1 MERLSQTTSHSKT
14 VSTNSVVLTPRAAD
28 GSHHDHSTHIKQ
40 PYVSRQPDRQG
51 HIHYSTDE
59 NAMWLAL
66 LERQAT
72 QIPNRAC
79 SAYLDGLKKLNLPS
93 THIPQLHDIDEVLQA
108 TTGWQT
114 AAVPALISFG
124 KFFKLLANKS
134 FPVATFIRRFE
145 DMDYIE
151 EPDIFHEIV
160 GHCPLL
166 THPAFAAFNETYGKL
181 GLNASKEERW
191 FLARLYW
198 FTIEF
203 GLVGSRPDNRRI
215 YGGGILSSPS
225 ETLYALSG
233 TSDKQA
239 EHQQSQ
245 YQPQCQPQSQYEQTH
260 YQQPEYRAFDLL
272 DVLRTPYRID
282 HIQPIYYV
290 IDDLNTLFDI
300 VDSDIMGMV
309 KQAMSLG
316 LFEPTYLCGKKLLND

>member
-1 MERLSQTTSHSKT
+1 MERLQANNTIQKSHSAKS
-14 VSTNSVVLTPRAAD
+14 VSSNALGAD
-28 GSHHDHSTHIKQ
+28 DASHSDSTAEKQ
-40 PYVSRQPDRQG
+40 PYLSHQPDSQG
-51 HIHYSTDE
+51 HIHYSDDE
-59 NAMWLAL
+59 NAMWQAL
-66 LERQAT
+66 LTRQAKQT
-72 QIPNRAC
+72 PNRAC
-79 SAYLDGLKKLNLPS
+79 SAYLEGLEKLNLPS
-93 THIPQLHDIDEVLQA
+93 MHIPQLHDIDEILQA

-124 KFFKLLANKS
+124 KFFKLLANKR

-151 EPDIFHEIV
+151 EPDVFHEIV

-181 GLNASKEERW
+181 GLDASKEERW

-203 GLVGSRPDNRRI
+203 GLVGSHPDNRRI

-225 ETLYALSG
+225 ETIYALNG
-233 TSDKQA
+233 SDTLQQSN
-239 EHQQSQ
+239 HQQ
-245 YQPQCQPQSQYEQTH
+245 QPQN
-260 YQQPEYRAFDLL
+260 QPEHRAFDLL

-290 IDDLNTLFDI
+290 IDDLDALFDI
-300 VDSDIMGMV
+300 VDSDIMGKV
-309 KQAMSLG
+309 KQAMALG
-316 LFEPTYLCGKKLLND
+316 LFEPTYAPKNS

>member
-1 MERLSQTTSHSKT
+1 MERLQANNTIQKSHSAKS
-14 VSTNSVVLTPRAAD
+14 VSSNALGAD
-28 GSHHDHSTHIKQ
+28 DASHSDSTAEKQ
-40 PYVSRQPDRQG
+40 PYLSHQPDSQG
-51 HIHYSTDE
+51 HIHYSDDE
-59 NAMWLAL
+59 NAMWQAL
-66 LERQAT
+66 LTRQAK

-79 SAYLDGLKKLNLPS
+79 SAYLEGLEKLNLPS
-93 THIPQLHDIDEVLQA
+93 MHIPQLHDIDEILQA

-124 KFFKLLANKS
+124 KFFKLLANKR

-151 EPDIFHEIV
+151 EPDVFHEIV

-181 GLNASKEERW
+181 GLDASKEERW

-203 GLVGSRPDNRRI
+203 GLVGSHPDNRRI

-225 ETLYALSG
+225 ETIYTLNG
-233 TSDKQA
+233 SDTLQQSN
-239 EHQQSQ
+239 HQQ
-245 YQPQCQPQSQYEQTH
+245 QPQN
-260 YQQPEYRAFDLL
+260 QPEHRAFDLL

-290 IDDLNTLFDI
+290 IDDLDALFDI
-300 VDSDIMGMV
+300 VDSDIMGKV
-309 KQAMSLG
+309 KQAMALG
-316 LFEPTYLCGKKLLND
+316 LFEPTYAPKSS

>member
-1 MERLSQTTSHSKT
+1 MERLQQTTSHTKT
-14 VSTNSVVLTPRAAD
+14 ANVAANGSTSAPL
-28 GSHHDHSTHIKQ
+28 STGGFGQEDDTNKKQ
-40 PYVSRQPDRQG
+40 PYVSHQPDSHG
-51 HIHYSTDE
+51 HIQYGDHE
-59 NAMWLAL
+59 NAMWQAL
-66 LERQAT
+66 LERQASE
-72 QIPNRAC
+72 IPNRAC
-79 SAYLDGLKKLNLPS
+79 LAYIEGLNKLNLPA
-93 THIPQLHDIDEVLQA
+93 THIPQLSDIDEVLQA

-166 THPAFAAFNETYGKL
+166 THPAFATFNETYGKL
-181 GLNASKEERW
+181 GLEATKEERW

-203 GLVGSRPDNRRI
+203 GLVGRSREDRRI

-225 ETLYALSG
+225 ETIYALSN
-233 TSDKQA
+233 QLQN
-239 EHQQSQ
+239 HSQ
-245 YQPQCQPQSQYEQTH
+245 NPSLSS
-260 YQQPEYRAFDLL
+260 PECRAFDLL

-282 HIQPIYYV
+282 QIQPIYYV
-290 IDDLNTLFDI
+290 IDDLDTLFDI

-309 KQAMSLG
+309 KKAMSLG
-316 LFEPTYLCGKKLLND
+316 LFEPSYQIKTR

>member
-1 MERLSQTTSHSKT
+1 MERLLAQYSIHQALSAKTITSNALGADASSHSASPAK
-14 VSTNSVVLTPRAAD
+14 
-28 GSHHDHSTHIKQ
+28 KQ
-40 PYVSRQPDRQG
+40 PYLSHQPDGQG

-59 NAMWLAL
+59 NAMWQAL
-66 LERQAT
+66 LTRQAK

-79 SAYLDGLKKLNLPS
+79 SAYLEGLEKLNLPS
-93 THIPQLHDIDEVLQA
+93 THIPQLNDIDQILQA

-124 KFFKLLANKS
+124 KFFKLLANKR

-151 EPDIFHEIV
+151 EPDVFHEIV

-181 GLNASKEERW
+181 GLDASKEERW

-203 GLVGSRPDNRRI
+203 GLVGSHPDNRRI

-225 ETLYALSG
+225 ETIYALNG
-233 TSDKQA
+233 SDTLQQSNHH
-239 EHQQSQ
+239 HQQ
-245 YQPQCQPQSQYEQTH
+245 QPQN
-260 YQQPEYRAFDLL
+260 QPEHRAFDLL

-290 IDDLNTLFDI
+290 IDDLDALFDI
-300 VDSDIMGMV
+300 VDSDIMGKV
-309 KQAMSLG
+309 KQAMALG
-316 LFEPTYLCGKKLLND
+316 LFEPTYAPKNS

>member
-1 MERLSQTTSHSKT
+1 MERLQANNSIHQALSAKSVTSKALGA
-14 VSTNSVVLTPRAAD
+14 N
-28 GSHHDHSTHIKQ
+28 GSSYTDSPAKKQ
-40 PYVSRQPDRQG
+40 PYVSRKPDSQD
-51 HIHYSTDE
+51 HIHYSADE
-59 NAMWLAL
+59 NAMWQGL

-79 SAYLDGLKKLNLPS
+79 SAYLEGLEKLNLPL
-93 THIPQLHDIDEVLQA
+93 THIPQLHDIDEILQA

-181 GLNASKEERW
+181 GLDASKEERW

-203 GLVGSRPDNRRI
+203 GLVGSRLEDRRI

-225 ETLYALSG
+225 ETVYALNGNEKLHQS
-233 TSDKQA
+233 K
-239 EHQQSQ
+239 HQQ
-245 YQPQCQPQSQYEQTH
+245 QPQN
-260 YQQPEYRAFDLL
+260 QPEHRPFDLL

-290 IDDLNTLFDI
+290 IDDLDTLFDI

-316 LFEPTYLCGKKLLND
+316 LFEPTYALKNS

>member
-1 MERLSQTTSHSKT
+1 MERLQTNNTIQKSLSAKSVSSNALGADDASHSD
-14 VSTNSVVLTPRAAD
+14 STAE
-28 GSHHDHSTHIKQ
+28 KQ
-40 PYVSRQPDRQG
+40 PYLSHQPDSQG
-51 HIHYSTDE
+51 HIHYSDDE
-59 NAMWLAL
+59 NAMWQAL
-66 LERQAT
+66 LTRQAK

-79 SAYLDGLKKLNLPS
+79 SAYLEGLEKLNLPS
-93 THIPQLHDIDEVLQA
+93 MHIPQLHDIDEILQA

-124 KFFKLLANKS
+124 KFFKLLANKR

-151 EPDIFHEIV
+151 EPDVFHEIV

-181 GLNASKEERW
+181 GLDASKEERW

-203 GLVGSRPDNRRI
+203 GLVGSHPDNRRI

-225 ETLYALSG
+225 ETIYTLNG
-233 TSDKQA
+233 SDTLQQSN
-239 EHQQSQ
+239 HQQ
-245 YQPQCQPQSQYEQTH
+245 QPQN
-260 YQQPEYRAFDLL
+260 QPEHRAFDLL

-290 IDDLNTLFDI
+290 IDDLDALFDI
-300 VDSDIMGMV
+300 VDSDIMGKV
-309 KQAMSLG
+309 KQAMALG
-316 LFEPTYLCGKKLLND
+316 LFEPTYAPKNS

>member
-1 MERLSQTTSHSKT
+1 MERLLAQHSIHQALSAKTITSNALGANASSHSD
-14 VSTNSVVLTPRAAD
+14 LTAE
-28 GSHHDHSTHIKQ
+28 KQ
-40 PYVSRQPDRQG
+40 PYLSHQPDSQG
-51 HIHYSTDE
+51 HIHYSDDE
-59 NAMWLAL
+59 NVMWQAL
-66 LERQAT
+66 LTRQAK

-79 SAYLDGLKKLNLPS
+79 SAYLEGLEKLNLPS
-93 THIPQLHDIDEVLQA
+93 THIPQLNDIDQILQA

-124 KFFKLLANKS
+124 KFFKLLANKR

-181 GLNASKEERW
+181 GLDASKEERW

-225 ETLYALSG
+225 ETVYALNG
-233 TSDKQA
+233 SDTLHQSNHQ
-239 EHQQSQ
+239 HQQ
-245 YQPQCQPQSQYEQTH
+245 QPQN
-260 YQQPEYRAFDLL
+260 QPEHRAFDLL

-290 IDDLNTLFDI
+290 IDDLDTLFDI
-300 VDSDIMGMV
+300 VDSDIMGKV
-309 KQAMSLG
+309 KQAMALG
-316 LFEPTYLCGKKLLND
+316 LFEPTYAAKNS

>member
-1 MERLSQTTSHSKT
+1 MERLQANNSIHQALSAKSVTSKALGA
-14 VSTNSVVLTPRAAD
+14 N
-28 GSHHDHSTHIKQ
+28 GSSYTDSSAKKQ
-40 PYVSRQPDRQG
+40 LYVSHQPDSQG
-51 HIHYSTDE
+51 HIHYSADE
-59 NAMWLAL
+59 NAMWQAL

-79 SAYLDGLKKLNLPS
+79 SAYLEGLEKLNLPL
-93 THIPQLHDIDEVLQA
+93 THIPQLHDIDEILQA

-203 GLVGSRPDNRRI
+203 GLVGSRPENRRI

-233 TSDKQA
+233 DEQ
-239 EHQQSQ
+239 QQSQ
-245 YQPQCQPQSQYEQTH
+245 HQQPQCKQSQYEQPH
-260 YQQPEYRAFDLL
+260 YRRPEYRAFDLL

-290 IDDLNTLFDI
+290 IDDLDTLFDI

-316 LFEPTYLCGKKLLND
+316 LFEPTYALKSS

>member
-1 MERLSQTTSHSKT
+1 MERLQTNNTIQKSLSAKSVSSNALGADASSHSD
-14 VSTNSVVLTPRAAD
+14 LTAEN
-28 GSHHDHSTHIKQ
+28 Q
-40 PYVSRQPDRQG
+40 PYLSHQPDSQG
-51 HIHYSTDE
+51 HIHYSDDE
-59 NAMWLAL
+59 NAMWQAL
-66 LERQAT
+66 LTRQAK

-79 SAYLDGLKKLNLPS
+79 SAYLEGLEKLNLPS
-93 THIPQLHDIDEVLQA
+93 THIPQLNDIDQILQA

-124 KFFKLLANKS
+124 KFFKLLANKR

-151 EPDIFHEIV
+151 EPDVFHEIV

-181 GLNASKEERW
+181 GLDASKEERW

-203 GLVGSRPDNRRI
+203 GLVGSHPDNRRI

-225 ETLYALSG
+225 ETIYTLNG
-233 TSDKQA
+233 SDTLQQSN
-239 EHQQSQ
+239 HQQ
-245 YQPQCQPQSQYEQTH
+245 QPQN
-260 YQQPEYRAFDLL
+260 QPEHRAFDLL

-290 IDDLNTLFDI
+290 IDDLDALFDI
-300 VDSDIMGMV
+300 VDSDIMGKV
-309 KQAMSLG
+309 KQAMALG
-316 LFEPTYLCGKKLLND
+316 LFEPTYAPKNA

>member
-1 MERLSQTTSHSKT
+1 MERLQQTSDNAISANKVLSQGLG
-14 VSTNSVVLTPRAAD
+14 ND
-28 GSHHDHSTHIKQ
+28 GARHDDLAQQKQ
-40 PYVSRQPDRQG
+40 PYVSHQPDVNG
-51 HIHYSTDE
+51 HIHYSDDE
-59 NAMWLAL
+59 NAMWQAL
-66 LERQAT
+66 LERQAKQT
-72 QIPNRAC
+72 PNRAC
-79 SAYLDGLKKLNLPS
+79 VEYLQGLDKLNLPS
-93 THIPQLHDIDEVLQA
+93 THIPQLHDIDQVLQA

-134 FPVATFIRRFE
+134 FPVATFIRRPD

-166 THPAFAAFNETYGKL
+166 THPAFATFNETYGKL
-181 GLNASKEERW
+181 GLEASKEERG

-203 GLVGSRPDNRRI
+203 GLVGSSMEDRRI

-225 ETLYALSG
+225 ETIYALSNEP
-233 TSDKQA
+233 QN
-239 EHQQSQ
+239 QSQ
-245 YQPQCQPQSQYEQTH
+245 H
-260 YQQPEYRAFDLL
+260 KPECRAFDLM

-282 HIQPIYYV
+282 QIQPIYYV
-290 IDDLNTLFDI
+290 IDDLDTLFDI
-300 VDSDIMGMV
+300 INSDIMGAV

-316 LFEPTYLCGKKLLND
+316 LFEPTYSVKNR

>member
-1 MERLSQTTSHSKT
+1 MERLQANNTIQKSHSAKS
-14 VSTNSVVLTPRAAD
+14 VSSNALGAD
-28 GSHHDHSTHIKQ
+28 ASSHSASPAKKQ
-40 PYVSRQPDRQG
+40 PYLSHQPDSQG
-51 HIHYSTDE
+51 HIHYSDDE
-59 NAMWLAL
+59 NAMWQAL
-66 LERQAT
+66 LTRQAK

-79 SAYLDGLKKLNLPS
+79 SAYLEGLEKLNLPS
-93 THIPQLHDIDEVLQA
+93 MHIPQLHDIDEILQA

-124 KFFKLLANKS
+124 KFFKLLANKR

-181 GLNASKEERW
+181 GLDASKEERW

-203 GLVGSRPDNRRI
+203 GLVGSHPDNRRI

-225 ETLYALSG
+225 ETVYALNG
-233 TSDKQA
+233 SDTLHQSN
-239 EHQQSQ
+239 HQQQ
-245 YQPQCQPQSQYEQTH
+245 QQPQN
-260 YQQPEYRAFDLL
+260 QPEHRAFDLL

-290 IDDLNTLFDI
+290 IDDLDALFDI
-300 VDSDIMGMV
+300 VDSDIMGKV
-309 KQAMSLG
+309 KQAMALG
-316 LFEPTYLCGKKLLND
+316 LFEPTYAPKNS

>member
-1 MERLSQTTSHSKT
+1 MERLQANNTIQKSHSAKS
-14 VSTNSVVLTPRAAD
+14 VSSNALGAD
-28 GSHHDHSTHIKQ
+28 DASHSDSTAEKQ
-40 PYVSRQPDRQG
+40 PYLSHQPDSQG
-51 HIHYSTDE
+51 HIHYSDDE
-59 NAMWLAL
+59 NAMWQAL
-66 LERQAT
+66 LTRQAK

-79 SAYLDGLKKLNLPS
+79 SAYLEGLEKLNLPS
-93 THIPQLHDIDEVLQA
+93 THIPQLNDIDQILQA

-124 KFFKLLANKS
+124 KFFKLLANKR

-151 EPDIFHEIV
+151 EPDVFHEIV

-181 GLNASKEERW
+181 GLDASKEERW

-203 GLVGSRPDNRRI
+203 GLVGSHPDNRRI

-225 ETLYALSG
+225 ETIYALNG
-233 TSDKQA
+233 SDTLQQSN
-239 EHQQSQ
+239 HQQ
-245 YQPQCQPQSQYEQTH
+245 QPQN
-260 YQQPEYRAFDLL
+260 QPEHRAFDLL

-290 IDDLNTLFDI
+290 IEDLDTLFDI
-300 VDSDIMGMV
+300 VDSDIMGKV
-309 KQAMSLG
+309 KQAMALG
-316 LFEPTYLCGKKLLND
+316 LFEPTYAPKNS

>member
-1 MERLSQTTSHSKT
+1 MERLQANNSIHQALSAKSVTSKALGA
-14 VSTNSVVLTPRAAD
+14 N
-28 GSHHDHSTHIKQ
+28 GSSYTDSPAKKQ
-40 PYVSRQPDRQG
+40 PYVSRQPDSQG
-51 HIHYSTDE
+51 HIHYSADE
-59 NAMWLAL
+59 NAMWQAL

-79 SAYLDGLKKLNLPS
+79 SAYLEGLEKLNLPL
-93 THIPQLHDIDEVLQA
+93 THIPQLHDIDEILQA

-225 ETLYALSG
+225 ETVYALNGNEKLHQS
-233 TSDKQA
+233 K
-239 EHQQSQ
+239 HQQ
-245 YQPQCQPQSQYEQTH
+245 QPQN
-260 YQQPEYRAFDLL
+260 QPEHRPFDLL

-290 IDDLNTLFDI
+290 IDDLDTLFDI

-316 LFEPTYLCGKKLLND
+316 LFEPTYALKNS

>member
-1 MERLSQTTSHSKT
+1 MERLSQIDSLNTAIG
-14 VSTNSVVLTPRAAD
+14 TNSVATNKQGNDAS
-28 GSHHDHSTHIKQ
+28 SHSNATNKKQ
-40 PYVSRQPDRQG
+40 PYISHQPDSDG
-51 HIHYSTDE
+51 HIDYSDDE
-59 NAMWLAL
+59 HAMWQAL
-66 LERQAT
+66 LARQAEQT
-72 QIPNRAC
+72 PNRAC
-79 SAYLDGLKKLNLPS
+79 TAYLEGLTKLNLPT

-134 FPVATFIRRFE
+134 FPVATFIRRFD

-166 THPAFAAFNETYGKL
+166 THPAFATFNETYGKL
-181 GLNASKEERW
+181 GLSATKGERW

-203 GLVGSRPDNRRI
+203 GLVGSQPEDRRI

-225 ETLYALSG
+225 ETIYALN
-233 TSDKQA
+233 D
-239 EHQQSQ
+239 QSQ
-245 YQPQCQPQSQYEQTH
+245 RQHQHKSN
-260 YQQPEYRAFDLL
+260 QQPTPQPEHRVFDLL

-282 HIQPIYYV
+282 QIQPIYYV
-290 IDDLNTLFDI
+290 IDELDTLFDI
-300 VDSDIMGMV
+300 VNSDIMGAV
-309 KQAMSLG
+309 KKAMSLG
-316 LFEPTYLCGKKLLND
+316 LFKPTYPKKNR

>member
-14 VSTNSVVLTPRAAD
+14 VSANSVVSTPLATDA
-28 GSHHDHSTHIKQ
+28 SHLDNTTPKKQ
-40 PYVSRQPDRQG
+40 PYLSRQPDSDG
-51 HIHYSTDE
+51 HIHYSADE
-59 NAMWLAL
+59 NTMWQAL
-66 LERQAT
+66 LERQAK
-72 QIPNRAC
+72 QIHNRAC
-79 SAYLDGLKKLNLPS
+79 SAYLDGLEELNLPS
-93 THIPQLHDIDEVLQA
+93 THIPQLHDIDEVLQS
-108 TTGWQT
+108 TTGWKT

-151 EPDIFHEIV
+151 EPDIFHEIA

-203 GLVGSRPDNRRI
+203 GLVGNRPENRRI

-233 TSDKQA
+233 DEQ
-239 EHQQSQ
+239 QQSQ
-245 YQPQCQPQSQYEQTH
+245 PQQPQCKQPQYEQPH
-260 YQQPEYRAFDLL
+260 YQRPEYRAFDLL

-300 VDSDIMGMV
+300 VNSDIMRVV

-316 LFEPTYLCGKKLLND
+316 LFEPTYGVKNS

>member
-1 MERLSQTTSHSKT
+1 MERLQANNTIQKSHSAKS
-14 VSTNSVVLTPRAAD
+14 VSSNALGAD
-28 GSHHDHSTHIKQ
+28 DASHSDSTAEKQ
-40 PYVSRQPDRQG
+40 PYLSHQPDSQG
-51 HIHYSTDE
+51 HIHYSDDE
-59 NAMWLAL
+59 NAMWQAL
-66 LERQAT
+66 LTRQAK

-79 SAYLDGLKKLNLPS
+79 SAYLEGLEKLNLPS
-93 THIPQLHDIDEVLQA
+93 THIPQLHDIDEILQA

-124 KFFKLLANKS
+124 KFFKLLANKR

-151 EPDIFHEIV
+151 EPDVFHEIV

-181 GLNASKEERW
+181 GLDASKEERW

-203 GLVGSRPDNRRI
+203 GLVGSHPDNRRI

-225 ETLYALSG
+225 ETVYALNG
-233 TSDKQA
+233 SDTLHQSN
-239 EHQQSQ
+239 HQQ
-245 YQPQCQPQSQYEQTH
+245 QPQN
-260 YQQPEYRAFDLL
+260 QPEHRAFDLL

-290 IDDLNTLFDI
+290 IDDLDTLFDI
-300 VDSDIMGMV
+300 VDSDIMGKV
-309 KQAMSLG
+309 KQAMALG
-316 LFEPTYLCGKKLLND
+316 LFEPTYAPKNS

>member
-1 MERLSQTTSHSKT
+1 MERLQTNNTIQKSLSAKSVSSNALGADASSHSD
-14 VSTNSVVLTPRAAD
+14 LTAEN
-28 GSHHDHSTHIKQ
+28 Q
-40 PYVSRQPDRQG
+40 PYLSHQPDSQG
-51 HIHYSTDE
+51 HIHYSDDE
-59 NAMWLAL
+59 NAMWQAL
-66 LERQAT
+66 LTRQAK

-79 SAYLDGLKKLNLPS
+79 SAYLEGLEKLNLPS
-93 THIPQLHDIDEVLQA
+93 THIPQLNDIDQILQA

-151 EPDIFHEIV
+151 EPDVFHEIV

-181 GLNASKEERW
+181 GLDASKEERW

-203 GLVGSRPDNRRI
+203 GLVGSHPDNRRI

-225 ETLYALSG
+225 ETIYALNG
-233 TSDKQA
+233 SDTLQQSNHH
-239 EHQQSQ
+239 HQQ
-245 YQPQCQPQSQYEQTH
+245 QPQN
-260 YQQPEYRAFDLL
+260 QPEHRAFDLL

-290 IDDLNTLFDI
+290 IDDLDALFDI
-300 VDSDIMGMV
+300 VDSDIMGKV
-309 KQAMSLG
+309 KQAMALG
-316 LFEPTYLCGKKLLND
+316 LFEPTYAPKNA

>member
-1 MERLSQTTSHSKT
+1 MERLSQKDSLNTTIG
-14 VSTNSVVLTPRAAD
+14 TNSVATTKQSDDAS
-28 GSHHDHSTHIKQ
+28 SHSNVTNKKQ
-40 PYVSRQPDRQG
+40 PYISHQPDSNG
-51 HIHYSTDE
+51 HIHYTDDE
-59 NAMWLAL
+59 HAMWQAL
-66 LERQAT
+66 LARQAEQT
-72 QIPNRAC
+72 PNRAC
-79 SAYLDGLKKLNLPS
+79 TAYLEGLTKLNLPT

-134 FPVATFIRRFE
+134 FPVATFIRRFD

-181 GLNASKEERW
+181 GLSATKEERW

-203 GLVGSRPDNRRI
+203 GLVGSRVENRRI

-225 ETLYALSG
+225 ETVYALREY
-233 TSDKQA
+233 SDQQG
-239 EHQQSQ
+239 ESSHQV
-245 YQPQCQPQSQYEQTH
+245 ER
-260 YQQPEYRAFDLL
+260 QPEHRAFDLL

-282 HIQPIYYV
+282 QIQPIYYV
-290 IDDLNTLFDI
+290 IDELDTLFDI
-300 VDSDIMGMV
+300 VNSDIMVAV
-309 KQAMSLG
+309 KKAMSLG
-316 LFEPTYLCGKKLLND
+316 LFEPTYPDKTR

>member
-1 MERLSQTTSHSKT
+1 MERLQVNNTIQKSHSAKS
-14 VSTNSVVLTPRAAD
+14 VSSNALGAD
-28 GSHHDHSTHIKQ
+28 DASHSDSTAEKQ
-40 PYVSRQPDRQG
+40 PYLSHQPDSQG
-51 HIHYSTDE
+51 HIHYSDDE
-59 NAMWLAL
+59 NAMWQAL
-66 LERQAT
+66 LTRQAK

-79 SAYLDGLKKLNLPS
+79 SAYLEGLEKLNLPS
-93 THIPQLHDIDEVLQA
+93 MHIPQLHDIDEILQA

-124 KFFKLLANKS
+124 KFFKLLANKR

-151 EPDIFHEIV
+151 EPDVFHEIV

-181 GLNASKEERW
+181 GLDASKEERW

-203 GLVGSRPDNRRI
+203 GLVGSHPDNRRI

-225 ETLYALSG
+225 ETIYTLNG
-233 TSDKQA
+233 SDTLQQSN
-239 EHQQSQ
+239 HQQ
-245 YQPQCQPQSQYEQTH
+245 QPQN
-260 YQQPEYRAFDLL
+260 QPEHRAFDLL

-290 IDDLNTLFDI
+290 IEDLDTLFDI
-300 VDSDIMGMV
+300 VDSDIMGKV
-309 KQAMSLG
+309 KQAMALG
-316 LFEPTYLCGKKLLND
+316 LFEPTYAPKNS

>member
-14 VSTNSVVLTPRAAD
+14 VSANSVVLTPRAAD

-40 PYVSRQPDRQG
+40 PYVSRQPDSQG

-59 NAMWLAL
+59 NAMWQAL

-79 SAYLDGLKKLNLPS
+79 SAYLEGLKKLNLPS
-93 THIPQLHDIDEVLQA
+93 THIPQLHDIDAVLQA

-181 GLNASKEERW
+181 GLDASKEERW

-203 GLVGSRPDNRRI
+203 GLVGSHPDNRRI

-225 ETLYALSG
+225 ETIYALNG
-233 TSDKQA
+233 SDTLQQSN
-239 EHQQSQ
+239 HQQ
-245 YQPQCQPQSQYEQTH
+245 QPQN
-260 YQQPEYRAFDLL
+260 QPEHRAFDLL

-290 IDDLNTLFDI
+290 IDDLDALFDI
-300 VDSDIMGMV
+300 VDSDIMGKV
-309 KQAMSLG
+309 KQAMALG
-316 LFEPTYLCGKKLLND
+316 LFEPTYAPKNA

>member
-1 MERLSQTTSHSKT
+1 MERLQANNTIQKFLSAKSVSSNALGADDASHSD
-14 VSTNSVVLTPRAAD
+14 STAE
-28 GSHHDHSTHIKQ
+28 KQ
-40 PYVSRQPDRQG
+40 PYLSHQPDSQG
-51 HIHYSTDE
+51 HIHYSDDE
-59 NAMWLAL
+59 NAMWQAL
-66 LERQAT
+66 LTRQAK

-79 SAYLDGLKKLNLPS
+79 SAYIEGLEKLNLPS
-93 THIPQLHDIDEVLQA
+93 THIPQLHDIDEILQA

-124 KFFKLLANKS
+124 KFFKLLANKR

-151 EPDIFHEIV
+151 EPDVFHEIV

-181 GLNASKEERW
+181 GLDASKEERW

-203 GLVGSRPDNRRI
+203 GLVGSHPDNRRI

-225 ETLYALSG
+225 ETIYTLNG
-233 TSDKQA
+233 SDTLQQSNHH
-239 EHQQSQ
+239 HQQ
-245 YQPQCQPQSQYEQTH
+245 QPQN
-260 YQQPEYRAFDLL
+260 QPEHRAFDLL

-290 IDDLNTLFDI
+290 IDDLDALFDI
-300 VDSDIMGMV
+300 VDSDIMGKV
-309 KQAMSLG
+309 KQAMALG
-316 LFEPTYLCGKKLLND
+316 LFEPTYAPKNS

>member
-1 MERLSQTTSHSKT
+1 MERLQANNTIQKSHSAKS
-14 VSTNSVVLTPRAAD
+14 VSSNALGAD
-28 GSHHDHSTHIKQ
+28 DASHSDSTAEKQ
-40 PYVSRQPDRQG
+40 PYLSHQPDSQG
-51 HIHYSTDE
+51 HIHYSDDE
-59 NAMWLAL
+59 NAMWQAL
-66 LERQAT
+66 LTRQAK

-79 SAYLDGLKKLNLPS
+79 SAYLEGLEKLNLPS
-93 THIPQLHDIDEVLQA
+93 THIPQLYDIDEILQA

-124 KFFKLLANKS
+124 KFFKLLANKR

-151 EPDIFHEIV
+151 EPDVFHEIV

-181 GLNASKEERW
+181 GLDASKEERW

-203 GLVGSRPDNRRI
+203 GLVGSHPDNRRI

-225 ETLYALSG
+225 ETIYTLNG
-233 TSDKQA
+233 SDTLQQSN
-239 EHQQSQ
+239 HQQ
-245 YQPQCQPQSQYEQTH
+245 QPQN
-260 YQQPEYRAFDLL
+260 QPEHRAFDLL

-290 IDDLNTLFDI
+290 IDDLDALFDI
-300 VDSDIMGMV
+300 VDSDIMGKV
-309 KQAMSLG
+309 KQAMALG
-316 LFEPTYLCGKKLLND
+316 LFEPTYAPKNS

>member
-1 MERLSQTTSHSKT
+1 MERLQANNTIQKSHSAKS
-14 VSTNSVVLTPRAAD
+14 VSSNALGAD
-28 GSHHDHSTHIKQ
+28 DASHSDSTAEKQ
-40 PYVSRQPDRQG
+40 PYLSHQPDSQG
-51 HIHYSTDE
+51 HIHYSDDE
-59 NAMWLAL
+59 NAMWQAL
-66 LERQAT
+66 LTRQAK

-79 SAYLDGLKKLNLPS
+79 SAYIEGLEKLNLPS
-93 THIPQLHDIDEVLQA
+93 MHIPQLHDIDEILQA

-124 KFFKLLANKS
+124 KFFKLLANKR

-151 EPDIFHEIV
+151 EPDVFHEIV

-181 GLNASKEERW
+181 GLDASKEERW

-203 GLVGSRPDNRRI
+203 GLVGSHPDNRRI

-225 ETLYALSG
+225 ETVYTLNG
-233 TSDKQA
+233 SDTLQQSN
-239 EHQQSQ
+239 HQQ
-245 YQPQCQPQSQYEQTH
+245 QPQN
-260 YQQPEYRAFDLL
+260 QPEHRAFDLL

-290 IDDLNTLFDI
+290 IDDLDALFDI
-300 VDSDIMGMV
+300 VDSDIMGKV
-309 KQAMSLG
+309 KQAMALG
-316 LFEPTYLCGKKLLND
+316 LFEPTYAPKNS

>member
-1 MERLSQTTSHSKT
+1 MERLQANNSIHQALSAKSVTSKALGA
-14 VSTNSVVLTPRAAD
+14 N
-28 GSHHDHSTHIKQ
+28 GSSYTDSPAKKQ
-40 PYVSRQPDRQG
+40 PYVSRQPDSQG
-51 HIHYSTDE
+51 HIHYSADE
-59 NAMWLAL
+59 NAMWQAL

-79 SAYLDGLKKLNLPS
+79 SAYLEGLEKLNLPL
-93 THIPQLHDIDEVLQA
+93 THIPQLHDIDEILQA

-134 FPVATFIRRFE
+134 FPVATFIRRFD

-225 ETLYALSG
+225 ETVYALNGNEKLHQS
-233 TSDKQA
+233 K
-239 EHQQSQ
+239 HQQ
-245 YQPQCQPQSQYEQTH
+245 QPQN
-260 YQQPEYRAFDLL
+260 QPEHRPFDLL

-290 IDDLNTLFDI
+290 IDDLDTLFDI

-316 LFEPTYLCGKKLLND
+316 LFEPTYALKNS

>member
-1 MERLSQTTSHSKT
+1 MERLQANNTIQKSHSAKS
-14 VSTNSVVLTPRAAD
+14 VSSNALGAD
-28 GSHHDHSTHIKQ
+28 DASHSDSTAEKQ
-40 PYVSRQPDRQG
+40 PYLSHQPDSQG
-51 HIHYSTDE
+51 HIHYSDDE
-59 NAMWLAL
+59 NAMWQAL
-66 LERQAT
+66 LTRQAK

-79 SAYLDGLKKLNLPS
+79 SAYLEGLEKLNLPS
-93 THIPQLHDIDEVLQA
+93 MHIPQLHDIDEILQA

-124 KFFKLLANKS
+124 KFFKLLANKR

-151 EPDIFHEIV
+151 EPDVFHEIV

-166 THPAFAAFNETYGKL
+166 THPAFTAFNETYGKL
-181 GLNASKEERW
+181 GLDASKEERW

-203 GLVGSRPDNRRI
+203 GLVGSHPDNRRI

-225 ETLYALSG
+225 ETIYTLNG
-233 TSDKQA
+233 SDTLQQSN
-239 EHQQSQ
+239 HQQ
-245 YQPQCQPQSQYEQTH
+245 QPQN
-260 YQQPEYRAFDLL
+260 QPEHRAFDLL

-290 IDDLNTLFDI
+290 IDDLDALFDI
-300 VDSDIMGMV
+300 VDSDIMGKV
-309 KQAMSLG
+309 KQAMALG
-316 LFEPTYLCGKKLLND
+316 LFEPTYAPKNS

>member
-1 MERLSQTTSHSKT
+1 MERLQANNTIQKSHSAKS
-14 VSTNSVVLTPRAAD
+14 VSSNALGAD
-28 GSHHDHSTHIKQ
+28 DASHSDSTAEKQ
-40 PYVSRQPDRQG
+40 PYLSHQPDGQG
-51 HIHYSTDE
+51 HIDYSADE
-59 NAMWLAL
+59 NAMWQAL
-66 LERQAT
+66 LTRQAK

-79 SAYLDGLKKLNLPS
+79 SAYLEGLEKLNLPL
-93 THIPQLHDIDEVLQA
+93 THIPQLNDIDQILQA

-124 KFFKLLANKS
+124 KFFKRRANKR

-145 DMDYIE
+145 DRGYIE

-203 GLVGSRPDNRRI
+203 GLVGTHPDNRRI

-225 ETLYALSG
+225 ETIYALNG
-233 TSDKQA
+233 SDKRYQSGNQHHSK
-239 EHQQSQ
+239 HQQ
-245 YQPQCQPQSQYEQTH
+245 PQN
-260 YQQPEYRAFDLL
+260 QPEHRTFDLL

-290 IDDLNTLFDI
+290 IDDLDTLFDI

-316 LFEPTYLCGKKLLND
+316 LFEPTYAPKSS

>member
-1 MERLSQTTSHSKT
+1 MERLQANNTIQKSHSAKS
-14 VSTNSVVLTPRAAD
+14 VSSNALGADDASHSDLTAE
-28 GSHHDHSTHIKQ
+28 KQ
-40 PYVSRQPDRQG
+40 PYLSHQPDSQG
-51 HIHYSTDE
+51 HIHYSDDE
-59 NAMWLAL
+59 NAMWQAL
-66 LERQAT
+66 LTRQAK

-79 SAYLDGLKKLNLPS
+79 SAYLEGLEKLNLPS
-93 THIPQLHDIDEVLQA
+93 THIPQLHDIDEILQA

-124 KFFKLLANKS
+124 KFFKLLANKR

-181 GLNASKEERW
+181 GLDASKEERW

-203 GLVGSRPDNRRI
+203 GLVGSHPDNRRI

-225 ETLYALSG
+225 ETVYALNG
-233 TSDKQA
+233 SDTLHQSN
-239 EHQQSQ
+239 HQQ
-245 YQPQCQPQSQYEQTH
+245 QPQN
-260 YQQPEYRAFDLL
+260 QPEHRAFDLL
-272 DVLRTPYRID
+272 AVLRTPYRID

-290 IDDLNTLFDI
+290 IDDLDALFDI
-300 VDSDIMGMV
+300 VDSDIMGKV
-309 KQAMSLG
+309 KQAMALG
-316 LFEPTYLCGKKLLND
+316 LFEPTYAPKNS

>member
-1 MERLSQTTSHSKT
+1 MERLQANNTIQKSLSAKSVSSNALGADASSHSD
-14 VSTNSVVLTPRAAD
+14 LTAE
-28 GSHHDHSTHIKQ
+28 KQ
-40 PYVSRQPDRQG
+40 PYLSHQPDSQG
-51 HIHYSTDE
+51 HIHYSDDE
-59 NAMWLAL
+59 NAMWQAL
-66 LERQAT
+66 LTRQAK

-79 SAYLDGLKKLNLPS
+79 SAYLEGLEKLNLPS
-93 THIPQLHDIDEVLQA
+93 THIPQLQDIDEVLQA

-124 KFFKLLANKS
+124 KFFKLLANKR

-181 GLNASKEERW
+181 GLDASKEERW

-203 GLVGSRPDNRRI
+203 GLVGSRSDNRRI

-225 ETLYALSG
+225 ETVYALNGSE
-233 TSDKQA
+233 SLHPSK
-239 EHQQSQ
+239 HQQ
-245 YQPQCQPQSQYEQTH
+245 QPQN
-260 YQQPEYRAFDLL
+260 QPEHRAFDLL

-290 IDDLNTLFDI
+290 IDDLDTLFDI
-300 VDSDIMGMV
+300 VNSDIMGAV
-309 KQAMSLG
+309 KQAMALG
-316 LFEPTYLCGKKLLND
+316 LFEPTYALKIS